1 VRYVD
6 YPETVGE
13 VSFQVEYFN
22 GCEYSKVIARA
33 PDEEIYTLG
42 TPDLEFGLD
51 ETNFRS
57 NNSKCPVELE
67 TDLAE
72 LAEAV

>member
-1 VRYVD
+1 VD
-6 YPETVGE
+6 YI
-13 VSFQVEYFN
+13 N
-22 GCEYSKVIARA
+22 GCEYAKVIARA

-57 NNSKCPVELE
+57 DK
-67 TDLAE
+67 
-72 LAEAV
+72 